1 MEQVLDRPA
10 PRWAAVAR
18 ESVRLALPIVLGY
31 VPVGFAYGVL
41 AIKSGLSPANTV
53 LMSVVVFAGS
63 AQLIAVG
70 LLAAGAPPLSV
81 ALTAFVVNL
90 RHLLMSA
97 ALAPRLAAWPR
108 RLLPLF
114 CFQMTDETFALHL
127 ARFSRGDTDRAVTLG
142 VNMTAQAAWV
152 AGSLLGALSGSLV
165 GDVRPLGLDFA
176 LPAMFIA
183 LLCGQ
188 LRGRPHL
195 AAGVSAAG
203 LALLLPRLGLGQ
215 WSVLAATALAA
226 TLGMAAETLLKRTDP
241 APRGGE

>member
-1 MEQVLDRPA
+1 MEQALERPA
-10 PRWAAVAR
+10 GNWAARAR

-41 AIKSGLSPANTV
+41 AVKSGLSPANTV
-53 LMSVVVFAGS
+53 LMSLMVFAGS

-70 LLAAGAPPLSV
+70 LFAAGAPPLSV
-81 ALTAFVVNL
+81 VLTTFVVNL

-97 ALAPRLAAWPR
+97 ALAPHLASWPR

-127 ARFSRGDTDRAVTLG
+127 SRFQRKDTERGVTLG
-142 VNMTAQAAWV
+142 VNMVAQAAWV
-152 AGSLLGALSGSLV
+152 AGSALGVASGSLI

-188 LRGRPHL
+188 LKGRPHL

-226 TLGMAAETLLKRTDP
+226 TLGIVAESLGRK
-241 APRGGE
+241 E